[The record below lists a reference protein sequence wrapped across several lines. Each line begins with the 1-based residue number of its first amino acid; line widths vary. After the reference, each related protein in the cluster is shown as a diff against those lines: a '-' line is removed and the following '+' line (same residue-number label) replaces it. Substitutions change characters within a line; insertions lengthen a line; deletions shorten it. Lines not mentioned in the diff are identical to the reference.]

1 MATFS
6 ENQVRHLYV
15 VKALGTVNTGDVA
28 VGGGAAN
35 GVTPEDLYFKYISAD
50 GVEKTDLVPKANVTQ
65 AQAVRYDKSLRQLT
79 KYKVELDTTVNG
91 GEPIPGQEY
100 LVRIKFFEWGSL
112 SMEDQYF
119 KHGVVRAYTGMTKT
133 QFYAAMAASI
143 NTNLVREQ
151 IPLLTVTSDANGVY
165 LVEIEQPW
173 TLGTKESQPL
183 IFTVGC
189 DTVIDTITTGA
200 EFTWGIAT
208 KVASGSFIKNGK
220 IVADME
226 YFYMGERAD
235 QYRGIGFPNVLK
247 TTYLVDST
255 SEYNFIEIDYFY
267 QGDGMN
273 AGKSQKHITLVIPA
287 VGANIAAK
295 VALANTVIAAITAAG
310 ITVAP
315 LATV

>member
-15 VKALGTVNTGDVA
+15 AKALGSTNAGDIA
-28 VGGGAAN
+28 VTAN
-35 GVTPEDLYFKYISAD
+35 SEDLYFKYIGVD
-50 GVEKTDLVPKANVTQ
+50 GAQRTDLIPLANITQ

-79 KYKVELDTTVNG
+79 KFKVALDATVNG

-119 KHGVVRAYTGMTKT
+119 KHGVVRAYSGMTAS
-133 QFYAAMAASI
+133 QFYTAMAASI
-143 NTNLVREQ
+143 TLNLSREQ

-165 LVEIEQPW
+165 LQEIEQPW
-173 TLGTKESQPL
+173 TLGVKESQPL

-189 DTVIDTITTGA
+189 DTIIDTITTGA
-200 EFTWGIAT
+200 EYTWGVVT
-208 KVASGSFIKNGK
+208 KPASGVFVSNGK
-220 IVADME
+220 VVADME

-235 QYRGIGFPNVLK
+235 QYRGVGFPNVIK
-247 TTYLVDST
+247 TTYLVDPT
-255 SEYNFIEIDYFY
+255 IEYNFIELDYFY
-267 QGDGMN
+267 QGGGIDVH
-273 AGKSQKHITLVIPA
+273 KSQKHITLVVPA

-295 VALANTVIAAITAAG
+295 VALTNSIISAINTATG
-310 ITVAP
+310 KTTVAA
-315 LATV
+315 LATT